1 MVDLGAGTG
10 KLTRALAALGHD
22 VIAVEPLEEMLDQL
36 RASVPGVEAVTG
48 SAEQIP
54 LADESADAIV
64 VGQAFHWF
72 DQAVAL
78 REMARVVRPG
88 GVVGLIWNARDD
100 AEPWVARLSELTGDN
115 AEWGDDIPEPLA
127 ASTQFGD
134 VDRQNFRNAQLVDRA
149 TLVDLVASR
158 SYAATM
164 AARAREQ
171 LLAAVGTLF
180 DEWAA
185 GGELELPYRVHAFRA
200 TRL

>member
-22 VIAVEPLEEMLDQL
+22 VIAVEPFEEMLDQL
-36 RASVPGVEAVTG
+36 RANVPGVEAVTG

-78 REMARVVRPG
+78 REMARVLRPG

-115 AEWGDDIPEPLA
+115 AEWSDDIPEPLA

-134 VDRQNFRNAQLVDRA
+134 VDRQIFRNAQLVDRA